1 MPQPADRKRVVIALD
16 TGSLSRMAI
25 TAAAR
30 LANGLRADLQALF
43 IEDVKLRR
51 LAGLPFARELGITSA
66 QPRRFDVAELD
77 RGIGMQT
84 QQVRRALEA
93 AARELPL
100 TWSLE
105 VVRGDLV
112 AVILKRTASAD
123 LLVLGR
129 TRRPSFRGV
138 QGERAQRRPERRAGR
153 HTIVAIFDGSAAAER
168 VLEAALVLE
177 RRAHGGLLVAI
188 AASDSEQGAALR
200 GQADAVLKVKAQGH
214 AATGYVILPDAGITT
229 IAETAK
235 RHRAGAVLLPVADLA
250 RAEHEFEGLVDEIA
264 CPVVLIR

>member
-1 MPQPADRKRVVIALD
+1 MPQAGARKRIVIALD

-30 LANGLRADLQALF
+30 LATGLRAELQALF
-43 IEDVKLRR
+43 IEDVNLRR
-51 LAGLPFARELGITSA
+51 LAGLPFAQELGITSA
-66 QPRRFDVAELD
+66 QPRRFDVAELE
-77 RGIGMQT
+77 RSIGAQT

-100 TWSLE
+100 IWSLE

-112 AVILKRTASAD
+112 AVVLERTEAAD

-129 TRRPSFRGV
+129 TRRPPFHGV
-138 QGERAQRRPERRAGR
+138 HGEHTLRRRERRAGG
-153 HTIVAIFDGSAAAER
+153 HVIVAIFDGSAAAGR

-177 RRAHGGLLVAI
+177 RRAHGGVLVAI
-188 AASDSEQGAALR
+188 PAQRPQQGTALR
-200 GQADAVLKVKAQGH
+200 AQADAMLKARAH
-214 AATGYVILPDAGITT
+214 APSGYVVMPDAGIAT

-235 RHRAGAVLLPVADLA
+235 RHHAGAVLLPVVDLA

>member
-1 MPQPADRKRVVIALD
+1 MLQAGDRKRVVIALD

-30 LANGLRADLQALF
+30 LANGLRAELQALF
-43 IEDVKLRR
+43 IEDVNLRR

-66 QPRRFDVAELD
+66 QPRRFDIAELD

-138 QGERAQRRPERRAGR
+138 QSERAHRRPERRAGR

-177 RRAHGGLLVAI
+177 RRAHGGLLVAV
-188 AASDSEQGAALR
+188 AASDAEQGAALR
-200 GQADAVLKVKAQGH
+200 GRAGAILKARGQAPG
-214 AATGYVILPDAGITT
+214 GYVILPDAAITT
-229 IAETAK
+229 VAETAK
-235 RHRAGAVLLPVADLA
+235 RNRAGAVLLPVADLA
-250 RAEHEFEGLVDEIA
+250 RAEQEFEGLVDEIA